1 MAMGRQGLGFMIV
14 KSNQECICD
23 GFLVDKYAVTASGLC
38 SSLNEH
44 NSLMTI
50 GRVWPMRIDRD
61 DYRE

>member
-1 MAMGRQGLGFMIV
+1 MGRQGPGLTIEKNNQKLACDSFM
-14 KSNQECICD
+14 
-23 GFLVDKYAVTASGLC
+23 VDKYAVTASGLC